1 MAGYKH
7 IEQCIGRYIAD
18 RYHSVVEVGIG
29 TNFTAAELISKS
41 GLNVRCTDLK
51 NQVPPEGMGFFPDDV
66 YSPDLPLYTGADL
79 VYSIRPAEEMVP
91 PLLDLARW
99 LNCDLI
105 VYHLGFEGCGDR
117 GEIIDC
123 GVIIH
128 RYRKEK
134 M

>member
-18 RYHSVVEVGIG
+18 RYYSVVEVGIG
-29 TNFTAAELISKS
+29 PNFTAAELISQS
-41 GLNVRCTDLK
+41 GSTVRCTDLK
-51 NQVPPEGMGFFPDDV
+51 NQVPPEGMDFFPDDI
-66 YSPDLPLYTGADL
+66 YSPDISLYAGADL

-91 PLLDLARW
+91 SLLDLARR

-105 VYHLGFEGCGDR
+105 VYHLGFEGCGDS
-117 GEIIDC
+117 GEIVDC

-134 M
+134 K